1 VPPGDATLVI
11 RGGVDSLAD
20 GILIRTAET
29 NHAAFGF
36 WALSVFLAPGNDLVA
51 LSREVSTIR
60 RRRNIRTAS
69 CGTLRAAG
77 FPLLDTTRHPLHF
90 SVVLAE
96 LTTAT
101 FERLRRCFSDPVT
114 NPGFEP

>member
-1 VPPGDATLVI
+1 
-11 RGGVDSLAD
+11 
-20 GILIRTAET
+20 
-29 NHAAFGF
+29 
-36 WALSVFLAPGNDLVA
+36 
-51 LSREVSTIR
+51 
-60 RRRNIRTAS
+60 
-69 CGTLRAAG
+69 LRVTG
-77 FPLLDTTRHPLHF
+77 FPLLDTTRHPLQF